1 LLNASINYFENKE
14 PFMTNGRSGRLG
26 GFTLIELLVVVLI
39 IGILAS
45 VALPQ
50 YQKAVEKS
58 RATQAL
64 TLLKAIAQSAETYYM
79 ANGTYATKFDELDVE
94 IPWTG
99 TTKGYTGLAGT
110 DVVSNNDWSVQLYN
124 LSNQHAIYVTRLTGA
139 YKGASFMWFFVGD
152 NHYGTYPLEQI
163 ICFERVDDGVVFTKN
178 RGDYCQKILR
188 GTPIAANSPMFTIP
202 F

>member
-1 LLNASINYFENKE
+1 MQNTKLN
-14 PFMTNGRSGRLG
+14 RLG

-99 TTKGYTGLAGT
+99 TTKGMTDAAGT

-124 LSNQHAIYVTRLTGA
+124 LPVQHAIYVTRLTGP
-139 YKGASFMWFFVGD
+139 YKGASFMWFFLGD
-152 NHYGTYPLEQI
+152 NAHGIYPLEQI
-163 ICFERVDDGVVFTKN
+163 VCYERFDSGVVFTKS
-178 RGDYCQKILR
+178 RGDYCQKILH
-188 GTPIAANSPMFTIP
+188 GTQIAANSPMFTIP